1 MFAFLQNLVTA
12 NVQIISARISGSP
25 KDEHFMGKCLS
36 SEQFTISALL
46 LIVSRAD
53 LDSQP
58 KI

>member
-36 SEQFTISALL
+36 SEQFTISAVL

-53 LDSQP
+53 LDS
-58 KI
+58 

>member
-25 KDEHFMGKCLS
+25 KDEHFMGKCLP